1 MRNLR
6 ARQVIVE
13 DFSRFS
19 YIIAMDFSNR
29 DNLLSLASANID
41 PGVQQKISLMLSYHA
56 ASNLEEVPDPYYGGD
71 KGFDQVIDLLEV
83 ACAGLLSNIR
93 D

>member
-1 MRNLR
+1 
-6 ARQVIVE
+6 
-13 DFSRFS
+13 
-19 YIIAMDFSNR
+19 
-29 DNLLSLASANID
+29 
-41 PGVQQKISLMLSYHA
+41 MLSYHA